1 MQHADLIRV
10 HDGVEP
16 VGNHDDGL
24 ASDDLGNGGVHLLL
38 VLGIHESGCLV
49 QYHDRGVFQNRPG
62 KGDPLPFSARELFS
76 AIPGHSVDA
85 MGQTGQKFAALGLFR
100 RRQNFLVRGIQLAQ
114 ADIFQQAHVEQE
126 LLLGH
131 IGDLVIQ

>member
-1 MQHADLIRV
+1 
-10 HDGVEP
+10 
-16 VGNHDDGL
+16 
-24 ASDDLGNGGVHLLL
+24 
-38 VLGIHESGCLV
+38 
-49 QYHDRGVFQNRPG
+49 
-62 KGDPLPFSARELFS
+62 
-76 AIPGHSVDA
+76 